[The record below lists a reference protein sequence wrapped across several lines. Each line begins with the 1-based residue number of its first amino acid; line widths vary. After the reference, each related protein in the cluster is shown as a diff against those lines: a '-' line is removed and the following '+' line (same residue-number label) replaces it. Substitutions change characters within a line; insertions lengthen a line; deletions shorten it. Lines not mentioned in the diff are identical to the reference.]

1 MKAVYRHELLSQF
14 TSLSACVF
22 IAFLLLFAGIYTMA
36 INIRSGIASFE
47 YVLSDMSFT
56 FMIIVPVLTMRSIA
70 EEKRQ
75 KTDNLLYSLPISM
88 ADVVLGKYFAM
99 LTVFVIPVLVM
110 GTYPV
115 MLSAYGNVN
124 LPAAF
129 SALLG
134 FYLLGA
140 ALIAVG
146 MFVSSLTE
154 SQAVAAGLCFVLL
167 LINYF
172 LSSLSGFLSATA
184 FSSLLTLTIAALLLS
199 ILVERMTKNSLAA
212 LLTAAVLLAVLMF
225 TYTLFQDKFAG
236 LVPAFMEN
244 LSLFAR
250 FEDMTGGVLDL
261 RTLVLFL
268 SVAGVFLYMTVQSLE
283 KRRWSET

>member
-1 MKAVYRHELLSQF
+1 
-14 TSLSACVF
+14 
-22 IAFLLLFAGIYTMA
+22 
-36 INIRSGIASFE
+36 
-47 YVLSDMSFT
+47 
-56 FMIIVPVLTMRSIA
+56 
-70 EEKRQ
+70 
-75 KTDNLLYSLPISM
+75 
-88 ADVVLGKYFAM
+88 
-99 LTVFVIPVLVM
+99 
-110 GTYPV
+110 
-115 MLSAYGNVN
+115 
-124 LPAAF
+124 
-129 SALLG
+129 
-134 FYLLGA
+134 
-140 ALIAVG
+140 
-146 MFVSSLTE
+146 
-154 SQAVAAGLCFVLL
+154 VLL

-172 LSSLSGFLSATA
+172 LSSLSGFLSTTA
-184 FSSLLTLTIAALLLS
+184 FSSLLTLSIAALLLS

-212 LLTAAVLLAVLMF
+212 MLTAAVLLAVLMF